1 MQAHHLHARAGW
13 HWIHSG
19 FALFKEQPFTL
30 AGLVLTF
37 VFVLLT
43 LAMVPILGVL
53 ALLLAMPGLGC
64 GFMYAG
70 RDAQNKVLVTPLRLF
85 AAFREPGRAKAMWA
99 LGGFYLAIIMT
110 ATLIMLAFDGGALAD
125 AVASGALQQAE
136 SELPPAVQRA
146 ALFAVALQMVVTLVF
161 WFAPILVAWHGLPAI
176 KALFFSAIAVWR
188 CRGAFFL
195 YGFGALAVMIIPQA
209 ALSVVLGALDVSP
222 SIQLMI
228 SMPISAAA
236 MAVLHCSA
244 YISYLEAFGIDT
256 PDLKA
261 VSTVT
266 IE

>member
-1 MQAHHLHARAGW
+1 MQAHSLNARAGW
-13 HWIHSG
+13 HWLHAG
-19 FALFKEQPFTL
+19 FALFKKQPFTL
-30 AGLVLTF
+30 VGLVLTF

-43 LAMVPILGVL
+43 LAMVPVLGVI

-64 GFMYAG
+64 SFMYAG
-70 RDAQNKVLVTPLRLF
+70 RDAQNGILVTPLRLF
-85 AAFREPGRAKAMWA
+85 AAFREPGRAKAIWA
-99 LGGFYLAIIMT
+99 LGGIYFAIIMI

-125 AVASGALQQAE
+125 AVANGALQQADGD
-136 SELPPAVQRA
+136 LPPAVQRA
-146 ALFAVALQMVVTLVF
+146 ALFAVALQVVVTLVF

-195 YGFGALAVMIIPQA
+195 YGLGALGVMLVPQA
-209 ALSVVLGALDVSP
+209 ALSIVLSALDVGP

-236 MAVLHCSA
+236 MAILHCSA

-261 VSTVT
+261 ASAFT